1 MSTEVR
7 RRRRRAPRRRG
18 AAPHWLAQLPYLI
31 VLSGVG
37 AGLTLCAFN
46 YFRKGSGLMAAALLL
61 GALAR
66 LLLPESQLGPLAVR
80 SRSIDC
86 WTLVIL
92 GEMVAFV
99 SLSVPPMNKPGL
111 ALAGAFGVLIL
122 LAMVARGARLL
133 VTGRRDGP
141 PPAPGAPGPPGPPS
155 GPPGH
160 PPGPFGPPGPGQ
172 V

>member
-1 MSTEVR
+1 MSTQVHR
-7 RRRRRAPRRRG
+7 RRRKAPRRG
-18 AAPHWLAQLPYLI
+18 DAAPHWLVQLPYLL

-46 YFRKGSGLMAAALLL
+46 YFRKGSGLMAAALLI

-80 SRSIDC
+80 SRSVDC

-99 SLSVPPMNKPGL
+99 SLSVPPMNKTGL
-111 ALAGAFGVLIL
+111 ILAGAFGVLIAL
-122 LAMVARGARLL
+122 TMAVRGGRLL
-133 VTGRRDGP
+133 LTGRSSPSRKRS
-141 PPAPGAPGPPGPPS
+141 PG
-155 GPPGH
+155 
-160 PPGPFGPPGPGQ
+160 
-172 V
+172 

>member
-1 MSTEVR
+1 MSTEVHR
-7 RRRRRAPRRRG
+7 RRRKAPRGRA
-18 AAPHWLAQLPYLI
+18 AAPHWLGRLPYVL

-37 AGLTLCAFN
+37 GGLALCALH

-66 LLLPESQLGPLAVR
+66 LLLPESQLGLLSIR

-92 GEMVAFV
+92 GETVAFV
-99 SLSVPPMNKPGL
+99 ALSVPPMNKPGL
-111 ALAGAFGVLIL
+111 LLAGVFGVLIA
-122 LAMVARGARLL
+122 LAVIARGLRLL
-133 VTGRRDGP
+133 IGRRRARDAGN
-141 PPAPGAPGPPGPPS
+141 PPGQR
-155 GPPGH
+155 G
-160 PPGPFGPPGPGQ
+160 

>member
-1 MSTEVR
+1 MSCRDPNAYTVRAMSTQVHR
-7 RRRRRAPRRRG
+7 RRRKAPRRRG
-18 AAPHWLAQLPYLI
+18 AAPHWLARLPYLL

-46 YFRKGSGLMAAALLL
+46 YFRKGSGLMAAALLI

-80 SRSIDC
+80 SRSVDC

-99 SLSVPPMNKPGL
+99 SLSVPPMNKTGL
-111 ALAGAFGVLIL
+111 VLAGAFGVLIAL
-122 LAMVARGARLL
+122 TMLVRGVRLL
-133 VTGRRDGP
+133 IAGRSSRTGG
-141 PPAPGAPGPPGPPS
+141 GPPG
-155 GPPGH
+155 
-160 PPGPFGPPGPGQ
+160 
-172 V
+172 

>member
-1 MSTEVR
+1 MSTQVHR
-7 RRRRRAPRRRG
+7 RRRKAPRGRG
-18 AAPHWLAQLPYLI
+18 AAPRWLAQLPYLI

-46 YFRKGSGLMAAALLL
+46 YFRKGAGLMAAALLI

-99 SLSVPPMNKPGL
+99 SLSVPPMHKTGL
-111 ALAGAFGVLIL
+111 ILAGAFGVLIL
-122 LAMVARGARLL
+122 LVLLARTVRLL
-133 VTGRRDGP
+133 VGGRR
-141 PPAPGAPGPPGPPS
+141 AGPPGEHVVPGEGGH
-155 GPPGH
+155 GPPQSR
-160 PPGPFGPPGPGQ
+160 GQ

>member
-1 MSTEVR
+1 MRAMSTQVHR
-7 RRRRRAPRRRG
+7 RRRKAPRRG
-18 AAPHWLAQLPYLI
+18 DAAPHWLVQLPYLL

-46 YFRKGSGLMAAALLL
+46 YFRKGSGLMAAALLI

-80 SRSIDC
+80 SRSVDC

-99 SLSVPPMNKPGL
+99 SLSVPPMNKTGL
-111 ALAGAFGVLIL
+111 ILAGAFGVLIALTMAVRGGRLL
-122 LAMVARGARLL
+122 LA
-133 VTGRRDGP
+133 GRSSPSRNR
-141 PPAPGAPGPPGPPS
+141 PPG
-155 GPPGH
+155 
-160 PPGPFGPPGPGQ
+160 
-172 V
+172 